1 MVEKISFMG
10 AMTAAVKVAAL
21 ANFLARGGKISF
33 LEIFLT
39 DKMSCI
45 VVSDAVVDV
54 AHVV

>member
-33 LEIFLT
+33 LEMFLM

-54 AHVV
+54 VHVV

>member
-1 MVEKISFMG
+1 
-10 AMTAAVKVAAL
+10 L
-21 ANFLARGGKISF
+21 ANFLAKGGKISF
-33 LEIFLT
+33 LETFLT